1 MEEEYRKIIEKAII
15 VALAVWISIIICD
28 YFGLSKFYAGI
39 AALNVINLND
49 TKTRRQAYERTI
61 TTFCGGLVACLIAYS
76 GFQENMFLYILGL
89 AVVCCITEFIIKVPA
104 TVGCIAFTYIMLN
117 IDPSKSPNGYLEERV
132 LGTAAGAIIVSLIVT
147 AYSKIKHVPTSS
159 VSHVQRKNIKEHL
172 KRAII
177 PGIAVLLGYFVV
189 SYLNKY
195 MSSKYVTNYTL
206 YYCALASVVPF
217 HVDMKE
223 LLHKSKER
231 IISTIVG
238 GLIASVFVFFN
249 LYGIFWTGCG
259 ILVVIIFIESFVK
272 VSASL
277 GGIVFLFIMVNM
289 KDGITPLVYYVD
301 RVVGTVIGI
310 ILIIFVS
317 YMIGKLKNYIVVGY
331 KGKF

>member
-1 MEEEYRKIIEKAII
+1 
-15 VALAVWISIIICD
+15 
-28 YFGLSKFYAGI
+28 
-39 AALNVINLND
+39 
-49 TKTRRQAYERTI
+49 
-61 TTFCGGLVACLIAYS
+61 
-76 GFQENMFLYILGL
+76 
-89 AVVCCITEFIIKVPA
+89 
-104 TVGCIAFTYIMLN
+104 MLN

-301 RVVGTVIGI
+301 RVIGTVIGI
-310 ILIIFVS
+310 ILIILVS
-317 YMIGKLKNYIVVGY
+317 YMIGKLKNYIVVGD